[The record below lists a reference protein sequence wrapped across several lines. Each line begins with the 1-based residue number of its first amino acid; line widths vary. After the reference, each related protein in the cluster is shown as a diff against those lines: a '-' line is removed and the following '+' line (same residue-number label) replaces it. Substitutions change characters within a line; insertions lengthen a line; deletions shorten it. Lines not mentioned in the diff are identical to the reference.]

1 MKAVRHNRQ
10 GGNARGRREDG
21 LNTKAQILEAAGEV
35 FADKGFDRATGKEIA
50 DKAGTNSAAIN
61 YYFGGIAGLYE
72 EVLIAAH
79 QRLVSYEAL
88 TAIATTPDIDPQGK
102 LRAFFELVVGALATP
117 MPASWAFRVISREIL
132 SPSPHIEALK
142 ERQLQPKKL
151 LLTRIVADVMGLPPD
166 HPVIATA
173 CFSVL
178 APCAMLLVADHRL
191 LAQMFPSL
199 GAASQHQR
207 PLVDDLLRY
216 SLAGLAALAAEFPS
230 RRVAATDDGAARS
243 KRFR

>member
-102 LRAFFELVVGALATP
+102 LRAFLELVVGALATP

-173 CFSVL
+173 LFQRACTLRHAACRRS
-178 APCAMLLVADHRL
+178 PPSRADV
-191 LAQMFPSL
+191 SL
-199 GAASQHQR
+199 SRSSLAAS
-207 PLVDDLLRY
+207 
-216 SLAGLAALAAEFPS
+216 A
-230 RRVAATDDGAARS
+230 AARGRPAAIFARRIGS
-243 KRFR
+243 ARSGIPFETRCRD

>member
-102 LRAFFELVVGALATP
+102 LRAFLELVVGALATP

-132 SPSPHIEALK
+132 AVSAHRSLEGAAASTQKTPAHPHRGGRHGSPSGSSCDCHRVFQRACTLRHAACRRSPPS
-142 ERQLQPKKL
+142 R
-151 LLTRIVADVMGLPPD
+151 ADV
-166 HPVIATA
+166 
-173 CFSVL
+173 
-178 APCAMLLVADHRL
+178 
-191 LAQMFPSL
+191 SL
-199 GAASQHQR
+199 SRSSLAAS
-207 PLVDDLLRY
+207 
-216 SLAGLAALAAEFPS
+216 A
-230 RRVAATDDGAARS
+230 AARGRPAAIFARRIGS
-243 KRFR
+243 ARSGIPFETRCRD